1 MMAAA
6 HTEPAS
12 TAPGVAGA
20 SAEPLLK
27 ADGITHFYGSYQ
39 VLDRVDL
46 SLYDGELV
54 SVVGPNGAGKTTLIH
69 ALTGFIRPTQGS
81 VLFLGNDIAKRDP
94 VSLATS
100 GLARSFQLVNV
111 FPELNVRS
119 ALAVGATSYLRMANR
134 WASSVGNCPEV
145 DEIVE
150 RIADAVGLRS
160 LLDQQCSLL
169 PHGKRKLLDVAC
181 ALTLHPKVL
190 LLDEPTAGVS
200 TADKYTVMETLLA
213 AAQRMRI
220 RAIMLI
226 EHDMDLVRRYSS
238 RIVAMQAGRKIADL
252 PKEEFFSASD
262 VLAVVIGCDASGIT
276 ATKEPVQ

>member
-1 MMAAA
+1 MITAPNTDAVDSTPA
-6 HTEPAS
+6 PAPAS
-12 TAPGVAGA
+12 AA
-20 SAEPLLK
+20 PLLQ
-27 ADGITHFYGSYQ
+27 ARGVRHFYGAYQ
-39 VLDRVDL
+39 VLDGVDL
-46 SLYDGELV
+46 SLHEGELV

-69 ALTGFIRPTQGS
+69 ALTGFIRPTRGA
-81 VLFLGNDIAKRDP
+81 VKFLGEDIARRDP
-94 VSLATS
+94 VSLATA

-111 FPELNVRS
+111 FPDLTVRS
-119 ALAVGATSYLRMANR
+119 ALSVGAASHLRIAHR
-134 WASSVGNCPEV
+134 WARSVSNCPEV
-145 DEIVE
+145 DEVVE

-160 LLDQQCSLL
+160 LLDVSCNLL

-200 TADKYTVMETLLA
+200 TADKYAVMETLLA

-238 RIVAMQAGRKIADL
+238 RIIAMQAGRKIADL
-252 PKEEFFSASD
+252 PRDEFFRASE
-262 VLAVVIGCDASGIT
+262 VLAVVIGRGAPET
-276 ATKEPVQ
+276 MAAEEAAQ